1 MNDSV
6 PIRDDLNDILAKVE
20 ELQIRLSFQEDSV
33 QSLNDVI
40 AKQDE
45 TIRQL
50 QEQLRYFAKKVKT
63 VESSVGHTG
72 INVGDERP
80 PHY

>member
-1 MNDSV
+1 MSDLVPSEDDS
-6 PIRDDLNDILAKVE
+6 DDIMAMVQ
-20 ELQIRLSFQEDSV
+20 ELQIRLSFQEDSL
-33 QSLNDVI
+33 QSLNEVI

-63 VESSVGHTG
+63 VESSVSQPGM
-72 INVGDERP
+72 NVGDERP

>member
-1 MNDSV
+1 MSDFVPSEDDS
-6 PIRDDLNDILAKVE
+6 DDIISMVQ
-20 ELQIRLSFQEDSV
+20 ELQIRLSFQEDSL
-33 QSLNDVI
+33 QSLNEVI
-40 AKQDE
+40 ARQDE

-63 VESSVGHTG
+63 VESSVGQPG